1 MSFRFE
7 QFEEYRLGQ
16 SSVTPSATIAEQI
29 NDKMQELGDD
39 WVPVQVLGIET
50 PFAEFSGADRSTQ
63 SLVFFI
69 TRDELAGEFGEIIA
83 QFRSSFIGGKP
94 TQLS

>member
-7 QFEEYRLGQ
+7 QFEEHGPG
-16 SSVTPSATIAEQI
+16 PSAGPPSESLAKQI

-39 WVPVQVLGIET
+39 WVPVQVLGVET
-50 PFAEFSGADRSTQ
+50 PFSEFSESGRLTQ

-94 TQLS
+94 TPL